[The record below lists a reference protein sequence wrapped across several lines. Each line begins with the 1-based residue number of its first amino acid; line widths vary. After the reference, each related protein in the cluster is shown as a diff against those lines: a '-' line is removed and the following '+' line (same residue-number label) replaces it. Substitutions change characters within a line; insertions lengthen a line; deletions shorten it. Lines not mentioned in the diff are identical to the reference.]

1 MPNATITRRSLLALS
16 AATAFLAV
24 SGLHRVLA
32 ASSAS
37 SMVKSFAD
45 QLVAIVNGSQPAA
58 EKKAALQP
66 VIDQN
71 VDVAKIARFCLGRY
85 WQTASAAQQQQY
97 VTIFHRKL
105 LNSISGHLGDYT
117 GVSYTMSGE
126 TQKGD
131 TTLVGTAIVRPNAP
145 TANVQWV
152 VDGAGKV
159 VDVVAEGTSLRLTER
174 QDYASF
180 LGQHGGSIDAL
191 LSALQKQLDAA
202 G

>member
-1 MPNATITRRSLLALS
+1 MTRRTLLAVS
-16 AATAFLAV
+16 AAAAFLAV
-24 SGLHRVLA
+24 SGLRPVVA
-32 ASSAS
+32 ASSAATT
-37 SMVKSFAD
+37 VKDFAD
-45 QLVAIVNGSQPAA
+45 QLVAIVNSSQPAA

-66 VIDQN
+66 VIDRY
-71 VDVAKIARFCLGRY
+71 VDVGQIARFCLGRF
-85 WQTASAAQQQQY
+85 WQTASAAQQQHY
-97 VTIFHRKL
+97 VAIFHKKL

-191 LSALQKQLDAA
+191 LSALQRQIDAA